1 MKNFLFF
8 SALLLVTSGA
18 PLNEQTQKTEIID
31 LIHPDHQCPALAD
44 FPVQIENSVGGLLK
58 NSVAVIC
65 GGIIKVGPADFQ
77 PQSTCYMFSNNGVSI
92 KFFVKS
98 NFLIFREIKCLKN
111 LK

>member
-1 MKNFLFF
+1 MFLLI

-18 PLNEQTQKTEIID
+18 PLNDQTQKTEIID

-77 PQSTCYMFSNNGVSI
+77 PQSTCYMFSNNGVSR
-92 KFFVKS
+92 KFFVKT